1 MMSKRYALIV
11 DDNADVRDIISLTLN
26 RFGFDVGTAG
36 DGTEALKSIEERVPD
51 LLLLDLMMP
60 NKNGFHVLHQLR
72 EAPDTRKIPVIVIS
86 SVSDES
92 MLNIPGVRGV
102 LPKTQFSVKDL
113 KALID
118 EIFEKIEQGAD

>member
-1 MMSKRYALIV
+1 MSKRYALIV

-36 DGTEALKSIEERVPD
+36 DGMEALESIEKRLPD

-60 NKNGFHVLHQLR
+60 NKNGFHVLRQLR

-92 MLNIPGVRGV
+92 MLSIPGVRGV
-102 LPKTQFSVKDL
+102 LPKTHFSVKEL
-113 KALID
+113 KAQVD
-118 EIFEKIEQGAD
+118 EIFAETKQEAT